1 MTPTP
6 RVAFITVV
14 ATLAYLGLA
23 ILGWGSFA
31 AFFSHP
37 PLIALVIVGF
47 VLAGVALFSG
57 GKLSPRVRA
66 GPGHPRGLPAVCV
79 VRIFFVPLPALPA
92 RQEFLDLPPCGPP
105 R

>member
-1 MTPTP
+1 MAMTPTP

-37 PLIALVIVGF
+37 PLVALVVVGF

-57 GKLSPRVRA
+57 GNLSSGERV
-66 GPGHPRGLPAVCV
+66 
-79 VRIFFVPLPALPA
+79 
-92 RQEFLDLPPCGPP
+92 D
-105 R
+105 